1 MNLAKKLTAVLLAV
15 AMIFA
20 LSACSL
26 TEDDSDILD
35 IGTINIGVILSGDID
50 DDSTLSNKI
59 YGAFTSACN
68 SAGAGDHQINEQTK
82 VKPGDTAAM
91 DKAMTDIIARGCRLI
106 VGTDGGYYT
115 DFEKYAKENTNI
127 FFVLL
132 TDYDAA
138 DSDIENLTVFHMNTF
153 ESDYILGTMAAQSS
167 ASGKI
172 GYVADADSAVSKADV
187 NAFLLGAQSV
197 NPAAAVSLVSVEDSE
212 NGYPAAVKTLTDAG
226 CDVLYTKNYE
236 IGEGDEKESCF
247 VTPDSVANERCLVK
261 LVDSKLEFVSAA
273 HINYETAFTKIVTDT
288 VNEKFAGLTG
298 YSAGVKDG
306 AVDVRPADDA
316 KLSEKANQIKN
327 DLYNGKNILGD
338 KNAKDLC
345 ASYLNGITEL

>member
-20 LSACSL
+20 FSACSL
-26 TEDDSDILD
+26 TEDNSDILD

-68 SAGAGDHQINEQTK
+68 SAGAGDNQINEQTK

-106 VGTDGGYYT
+106 VGTDSGYYA
-115 DFEKYAKENTNI
+115 DFEKYAKNNSNI

-138 DSDIENLTVFHMNTF
+138 DSDIENFTVFHMNTY
-153 ESDYILGTMAAQSS
+153 ESDYILGAMASMSS

-172 GYVADADSAVSKADV
+172 GYVTDADSAISKADI

-197 NPAAAVSLVSVEDSE
+197 NPNATVSLACVKDGESDSS
-212 NGYPAAVKTLTDAG
+212 AAVKTLTDAG

-236 IGEGDEKESCF
+236 TGEDDAKEPYF
-247 VTPDSVANERCLVK
+247 TAPDSVGNERCLIK
-261 LVDSKLEFVSAA
+261 LVNSKPEFVSAT
-273 HINYETAFTKIVTDT
+273 HVNYETAFTKIVTDT
-288 VNEKFAGLTG
+288 VNEKFAGLAG
-298 YSAGVKDG
+298 YSAGIKDG
-306 AVDVRPADDA
+306 AVDIRPADDA
-316 KLSEKANQIKN
+316 KLKDAANKIK
-327 DLYNGKNILGD
+327 DKLYEGSDILGGKNV
-338 KNAKDLC
+338 KDLC
-345 ASYLNGITEL
+345 AGYLNGITEL

>member
-212 NGYPAAVKTLTDAG
+212 NGCPAVKTLTDAG

-316 KLSEKANQIKN
+316 KLNEKANQIKN
-327 DLYNGKNILGD
+327 DLYKGNNILGD